1 MSVRDRFLVC
11 ICSLII
17 VATSG
22 LAYGDQ
28 RDARLAPLFEKLKM
42 ASGPTEARMVEQQ
55 IWIIWLEI
63 EDPLIGDLLERG
75 LVAMG
80 RFDLVLALTHF
91 DQIVKD
97 APAFAEGWHKRSTV
111 HYFMGNLEASVRDIQ
126 QTLAL
131 EPRHFGALSGLAV
144 IYDNLD
150 KPAAA
155 LRSFEAALAIHPH
168 LSYPKQ
174 RAEELRKELAGSRT

>member
-1 MSVRDRFLVC
+1 MG
-11 ICSLII
+11 
-17 VATSG
+17 ASG
-22 LAYGDQ
+22 QAYGDQ
-28 RDARLAPLFEKLKM
+28 QDARLTPLFERLRM
-42 ASGPTEARMVEQQ
+42 TSDPNEARAIEQR
-55 IWIIWLEI
+55 ILEIWLEF
-63 EDPLIGDLLERG
+63 EDPLIGDLLARG
-75 LVAMG
+75 FVAMA

-97 APAFAEGWHKRSTV
+97 APAFAEGWHRRSTV
-111 HYFMGNLEASVRDIQ
+111 HYYMGNLEASVRDIQ

-144 IYDNLD
+144 IYDHLD
-150 KPAAA
+150 EPAAA

-168 LSYPKQ
+168 LSYAKQ